1 MAENA
6 ARRMPDPE
14 ALSRMNLQSV
24 RPLESVFCSLQGKVA
39 LVSGGATGLGYMV
52 AARLCE
58 AGAKVVIASRKEERG
73 MRAVADFR
81 EKGYEASWVKTDV
94 SKVADCFAAVD
105 YTVKTYGSLDILVTC
120 AAGWSNYSYLDVPE
134 EVYDRVIDTDL
145 KGSYF
150 MGQAAARV
158 MVANKIKGKIV
169 FISSAAH
176 KGEGPVGLG
185 MNTYYCAAKA
195 GVVAMTKSVAGELRQ
210 YGISVNCV
218 APGGMLSAG
227 VFTEGSEA
235 PGLYGPEYLE
245 VRKANG
251 GKTPVAM
258 NPDQVALA
266 VYALC
271 TPMSDFMCGETIDV
285 DGGVLMNIQ
294 ERPFSFTVEGCIPG
308 PGRTE
313 E

>member
-1 MAENA
+1 
-6 ARRMPDPE
+6 
-14 ALSRMNLQSV
+14 
-24 RPLESVFCSLQGKVA
+24 
-39 LVSGGATGLGYMV
+39 
-52 AARLCE
+52 
-58 AGAKVVIASRKEERG
+58 
-73 MRAVADFR
+73 
-81 EKGYEASWVKTDV
+81 
-94 SKVADCFAAVD
+94 
-105 YTVKTYGSLDILVTC
+105 
-120 AAGWSNYSYLDVPE
+120 
-134 EVYDRVIDTDL
+134 
-145 KGSYF
+145 
-150 MGQAAARV
+150 
-158 MVANKIKGKIV
+158 
-169 FISSAAH
+169 
-176 KGEGPVGLG
+176 
-185 MNTYYCAAKA
+185 
-195 GVVAMTKSVAGELRQ
+195 MTKSVAGELRQ

-294 ERPFSFTVEGCIPG
+294 ERPFSFTVEGCICKNKSIKIRRKQKCQQKTRLKRAISRCP
-308 PGRTE
+308 R
-313 E
+313 